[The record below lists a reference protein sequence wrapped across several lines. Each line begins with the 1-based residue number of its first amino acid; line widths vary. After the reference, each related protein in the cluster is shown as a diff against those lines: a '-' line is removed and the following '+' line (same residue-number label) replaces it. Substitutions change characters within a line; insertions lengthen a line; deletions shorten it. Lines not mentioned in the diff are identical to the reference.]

1 MSKTAAGRDLREILR
16 LFDDGEIDLRDVAL
30 RIEAVGISVDA
41 EDHDAADVLKGLAI
55 QIALRG
61 AELEDGE
68 PGEDDRD
75 RLLAEVSEVAD
86 RLCGG

>member
-1 MSKTAAGRDLREILR
+1 MSKTAAGRDLREMLR
-16 LFDDGEIDLRDVAL
+16 LFDDGQIDLREVAL
-30 RIEAVGISVDA
+30 RIEAVGLSVDA
-41 EDHDAADVLKGLAI
+41 EDREAAEALKGLAI

>member
-16 LFDDGEIDLRDVAL
+16 RFDEGQIDLREVAL
-30 RIEAVGISVDA
+30 KIEAVGLSIDA
-41 EDHDAADVLKGLAI
+41 EDCDAAEALKGLAI

-61 AELEDGE
+61 AELEDGQ

-75 RLLAEVSEVAD
+75 RLLDEVKEIAD
-86 RLCGG
+86 RLCGA

>member
-1 MSKTAAGRDLREILR
+1 MSKTAAGRDLREMLR
-16 LFDDGEIDLRDVAL
+16 LFDDGQIDLREVAL
-30 RIEAVGISVDA
+30 RIEAVGLSVDA
-41 EDHDAADVLKGLAI
+41 EDREAAEALKGLAI

-75 RLLAEVSEVAD
+75 LLLAEVSEVAD

>member
-86 RLCGG
+86 SLSG

>member
-16 LFDDGEIDLRDVAL
+16 LFDERQNELREVAL
-30 RIEAVGISVDA
+30 RIEAIGLSIDA
-41 EDHDAADVLKGLAI
+41 EDRDAAEALKGLAI

-61 AELEDGE
+61 AELEDGQ

-75 RLLAEVSEVAD
+75 GLLAEVREIAD
-86 RLCGG
+86 RLSG